1 MNLATFLASSTI
13 LILASRTH
21 WKSCTFWRKTWQIV
35 LSHKNMAQLSK
46 KSGVSGQKLA
56 VLCWRRLCKALV
68 CSTSFN
74 FLACQ
79 CLFIS
84 IRFLLSS
91 RRYDLKIAR
100 ADNEVDM
107 RYMINLEYTIDLP
120 ITTMGRR
127 VRTRLYFTS
136 ESHLH
141 TMLNVLRFAKDRTS
155 VLSEEG
161 VNILNDTGE
170 LCYLTQILLRLFEDR
185 RWEMDD
191 PRYVFF

>member
-1 MNLATFLASSTI
+1 
-13 LILASRTH
+13 
-21 WKSCTFWRKTWQIV
+21 
-35 LSHKNMAQLSK
+35 
-46 KSGVSGQKLA
+46 
-56 VLCWRRLCKALV
+56 
-68 CSTSFN
+68 
-74 FLACQ
+74 
-79 CLFIS
+79 
-84 IRFLLSS
+84 
-91 RRYDLKIAR
+91 
-100 ADNEVDM
+100 
-107 RYMINLEYTIDLP
+107 MINLEYTIDLP